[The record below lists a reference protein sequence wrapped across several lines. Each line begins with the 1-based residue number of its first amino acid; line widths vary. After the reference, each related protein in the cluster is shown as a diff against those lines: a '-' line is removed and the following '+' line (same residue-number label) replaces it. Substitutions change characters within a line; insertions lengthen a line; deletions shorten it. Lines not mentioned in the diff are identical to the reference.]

1 MLGLPVPY
9 ERVAPQRGAW
19 MPHGRGVLTPYDGM
33 TLGAG
38 TRTMRTG
45 ARWQLSPDVVVGLEA
60 TRQASDT
67 SEPDNQVRLRG
78 ALRF

>member
-1 MLGLPVPY
+1 MGKS
-9 ERVAPQRGAW
+9 
-19 MPHGRGVLTPYDGM
+19 